1 MLQVKNKLDSRIY
14 ALKRIK
20 LNPRNKQ
27 LNKKITREVKLLS
40 QLNHENVVR
49 YFNSWIETAE
59 EEDTE
64 ESSVTT
70 ISTEPTSPPK
80 KVIKEP
86 SVRFQLQKHKFKENS
101 VCVTRYYCSTTNFVY
116 IPTSC

>member
-1 MLQVKNKLDSRIY
+1 MKNKLDSRIY

-49 YFNSWIETAE
+49 YFNSWIETV
-59 EEDTE
+59 EEDDITDI
-64 ESSVTT
+64 STTDT
-70 ISTEPTSPPK
+70 ISTEPTSPDK
-80 KVIKEP
+80 KPLKEP
-86 SVRFQLQKHKFKENS
+86 SVRFKLDNNKLNQNS
-101 VCVTRYYCSTTNFVY
+101 VRKETKCMNEPKQKDIY
-116 IPTSC
+116 